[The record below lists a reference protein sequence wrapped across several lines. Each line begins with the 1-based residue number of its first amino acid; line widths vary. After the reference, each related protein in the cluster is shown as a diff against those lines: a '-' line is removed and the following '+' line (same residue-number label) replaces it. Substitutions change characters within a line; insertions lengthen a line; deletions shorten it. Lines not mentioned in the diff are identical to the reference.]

1 MVIAYAPNGRL
12 DPGGGA
18 G

>member
-1 MVIAYAPNGRL
+1 VIAYAPNGRL
-12 DPGGGA
+12 DPDGDA